1 MRRIGV
7 VTVGRSDYGIYR
19 PVLVALRAAVGVEL
33 KLFVGGMH
41 LSAAHGRSVTM
52 VEADAFDVA
61 ARIEMVLATDT
72 PEGAAKSL
80 GLGVIGYAQAFSA
93 WRPDILVV
101 LGDRYEMYAAA
112 VAALPLS
119 IPVAHIHGGELSEGT
134 MDDALRHSMTKLSHL
149 HFVSAEPY
157 ARRVRQLGEEPWRV
171 VVSGAPS
178 LDNVNMLPL
187 LGREELASRLG
198 LDLSV
203 APLLVTFHPVSY
215 DYAQAEW
222 QVNELLEALQTVDRP
237 VVVTAPNADP
247 GGQML
252 RRSIESFVVNRPSS
266 RFISDLGTQAYF
278 SLMAVSSA
286 MVGNSSSGVIEAA
299 SFHLPVVNV
308 GDRQRGRIRTTNVL
322 DVGHRRD
329 EIVDGI
335 RRALAPEFR
344 NALNDLENPYGDGR
358 AAERIL
364 EVLKTVELG
373 PLLVKK
379 RFVDVAGEA

>member
-1 MRRIGV
+1 M